1 MRITPTHYLADF
13 GNNPLASCIKGEATL
28 KGIRSLL
35 TPYAVALLTVGSAL
49 LLTLLLQPLLKPT
62 IFLLFFAAV
71 AVSAWDSGMK
81 AGLLA
86 TALSTLAVSY
96 FFLEPVFSLFIT
108 SIDSVMRLGLFV
120 LVTTI
125 ISLLNSELRTA
136 KQHLQ
141 MSLQKLQVSEAKFR
155 KLVDSN
161 IIGVIVAKMDGAI
174 AEANDAFLRMVGYS
188 QEDLLAGLR
197 WRDMIAPEYIEATN
211 SAMPT
216 AGYAYA
222 ELKTKGVC
230 QPFENEYIR
239 KDDSRVPILLGS
251 ALLENN
257 SNDII
262 FFVLDLSERKQVEL
276 ALCKSEER
284 YRTFLEQSSEGI
296 WCMELEVP
304 ISLECSQEEQIQ
316 HFYQYGYLAECNNAM
331 AQMYG
336 YSHSKEIIGARLGDF
351 VVPSDPHNISYLR
364 NFISS
369 NYRLIDAESHEID
382 KQGNSKYFL
391 NNLVGIVENGLLVRA
406 WGTQRDI
413 TESKRAEA
421 ALRER
426 EDQLRLIT
434 NAVPVQI
441 SYVDGEQRY
450 RFNNKGYENWFGLP
464 ASEIYGKHIREIVGE
479 SVYQSILPY
488 IETVLSGEQ
497 VTYETQV
504 PDKDGTN
511 HYVNVTYVP
520 QFSQQGKVEG
530 FVALITDITLHKLA
544 EAALKQ
550 SEKRLKTLT
559 EKVRVI
565 PWELNA
571 TTGNFTYVGPQ
582 TVDIL
587 GYPLSDWYTDNFWA
601 KHMHPEDQEWAIQYC
616 QESSLSLDNYEF
628 EYRMLAADGKVVWLY
643 DIVNVVRDENG
654 PQLLHGFMIDITARK
669 QAEQER
675 EQLLERE
682 QTARAQAEAANR
694 MKDEFLATLSHEL
707 RTPLNAILGW
717 TQLLRSRKFDQTTT
731 GRALETIERN
741 TRSLAQLIE
750 DVLDV
755 SRIIKGTLHLNIDR
769 IKLVALV
776 EAAID
781 TVYPA
786 AQAKE
791 ISINCKFDPEL
802 GVVIG
807 DANRLQQIV
816 WNLLSNAVKFTP
828 KGGRVDV
835 QLERIESH
843 VQIRVSDTG
852 IGIAAEFLSHVF
864 ERFRQEDSSITRSHG
879 GLGLGLAIVRH
890 LVELHGGTVSA
901 ESPGIG
907 QGATFI
913 VNLPMKAVYVE
924 TNTAEQL
931 SSVVDN
937 QEANNYLPKLDGL
950 RVLIVDDEADARHL
964 LTMIL
969 GQYGAQVMAAS
980 SASDALLALQEYR
993 PHILVSDIG
1002 MPQEDGYT
1010 LIRQVRAL
1018 PTDQGGRIPAV
1029 ALTAYARAEDR
1040 TQALLAGFQLHVPKP
1055 VNPGELAAVVAN
1067 LTGRT

>member
-1 MRITPTHYLADF
+1 MVTECLVRKYLNYAEVQVTLTHYQADF

-28 KGIRSLL
+28 KGTRSLL
-35 TPYAVALLTVGSAL
+35 APYAVTLLAVGSAL
-49 LLTLLLQPLLKPT
+49 QLTLLLQPLLKPT
-62 IFLLFFAAV
+62 IFLLFFPAV
-71 AVSAWDSGMK
+71 AVSAWYGGMK
-81 AGLLA
+81 AGLLG
-86 TALSTLAVSY
+86 TALSTLVVTF
-96 FFLEPVFSLFIT
+96 FFLEPVFSLFVKNLE
-108 SIDSVMRLGLFV
+108 SIVRLGLFM
-120 LVTTI
+120 LVTI
-125 ISLLNSELRTA
+125 LISLLTSELRTA

-141 MSLQKLQVSEAKFR
+141 ISLQKLQVSEAKFR
-155 KLVDSN
+155 RLVDSN
-161 IIGVIVAKMDGAI
+161 IIGVIVANMDGAI
-174 AEANDAFLRMVGYS
+174 AEANDAFLAMVGYS

-197 WRDMIAPEYIEATN
+197 WRDMIPPEYIEASN
-211 SAMPT
+211 SAI
-216 AGYAYA
+216 A

-239 KDDSRVPILLGS
+239 KDASRVPILLGC

-257 SNDII
+257 PEEVIC
-262 FFVLDLSERKQVEL
+262 FVVNLSERKQVE
-276 ALCKSEER
+276 
-284 YRTFLEQSSEGI
+284 
-296 WCMELEVP
+296 
-304 ISLECSQEEQIQ
+304 
-316 HFYQYGYLAECNNAM
+316 
-331 AQMYG
+331 
-336 YSHSKEIIGARLGDF
+336 
-351 VVPSDPHNISYLR
+351 
-364 NFISS
+364 
-369 NYRLIDAESHEID
+369 
-382 KQGNSKYFL
+382 
-391 NNLVGIVENGLLVRA
+391 
-406 WGTQRDI
+406 
-413 TESKRAEA
+413 A
-421 ALRER
+421 ALRQQ

-441 SYVDGEQRY
+441 SYVDNEQCY
-450 RFNNKGYENWFGLP
+450 RFNNKGYEDWYEIP

-504 PDKDGTN
+504 PDKNGTN
-511 HYVNVTYVP
+511 HYLNVSYVP

-550 SEKRLKTLT
+550 SDKRLRILT

-565 PWELNA
+565 PWEVNA

-587 GYPLSDWYTDNFWA
+587 GYPLSDWYTDNFWE
-601 KHMHPEDQEWAIQYC
+601 KYMHSEDRKWAIQYC
-616 QESSLSLDNYEF
+616 QESSLSLNNYEF
-628 EYRMLAADGKVVWLY
+628 EYRMLAADGRVVWLY

-654 PQLLHGFMIDITARK
+654 PQLLHGFMIDITDRK

-675 EQLLERE
+675 EQLLKRE
-682 QTARAQAEAANR
+682 QTARADAEAANR

-707 RTPLNAILGW
+707 RTPLNAVLGW
-717 TQLLRSRKFDQTTT
+717 AQLLRNRKFDETTT
-731 GRALETIERN
+731 ARALETIERN
-741 TRSLAQLIE
+741 TKSLAQLIE

-755 SRIIKGTLHLNIDR
+755 SRIIRGTLHLNIHR
-769 IKLVALV
+769 VKLVPLV

-791 ISINCKFDPEL
+791 ISINCKFDPEV
-802 GVVIG
+802 GVVVG
-807 DANRLQQIV
+807 DGNRLQQVV

-828 KGGRVDV
+828 KGGRIDV
-835 QLERIESH
+835 QLERIESS

-852 IGIAAEFLSHVF
+852 VGIAAEFLCHVF
-864 ERFRQEDSSITRSHG
+864 ERFYQQDSSITRSHG

-913 VNLPMKAVYVE
+913 VNLPMKAVYVDA
-924 TNTAEQL
+924 NTAEQL
-931 SSVVDN
+931 SPVGDT
-937 QEANNYLPKLDGL
+937 QDTNNYLPKLDDL

-964 LTMIL
+964 LTTIL
-969 GQYGAQVMAAS
+969 GQYGAQVMAAP
-980 SASDALLALQEYR
+980 SASDALLALQEFR

-1010 LIRQVRAL
+1010 LIRQIRAL
-1018 PTDQGGRIPAV
+1018 PADQGGRIPAV

-1055 VNPGELAAVVAN
+1055 VNPGELAAVIAN

>member
-1 MRITPTHYLADF
+1 MVTECLVRKYLNYAEVQVTLTHYQADF

-28 KGIRSLL
+28 KGICSLL
-35 TPYAVALLTVGSAL
+35 APYAVTLLAVGSAL
-49 LLTLLLQPLLKPT
+49 QLTLLLQPLLKPT
-62 IFLLFFAAV
+62 IFLLFFPAV
-71 AVSAWDSGMK
+71 AVSAWYGGMK
-81 AGLLA
+81 AGLLG
-86 TALSTLAVSY
+86 TALSTLVVTF
-96 FFLEPVFSLFIT
+96 FFLEPVFLLFVKNLE
-108 SIDSVMRLGLFV
+108 SIVRLGLFM
-120 LVTTI
+120 LVTI
-125 ISLLNSELRTA
+125 LISLLTSELRTA

-141 MSLQKLQVSEAKFR
+141 ISLQKLQVSEAKFR
-155 KLVDSN
+155 RLVDSN
-161 IIGVIVAKMDGAI
+161 IIGVIVANMDGAI
-174 AEANDAFLRMVGYS
+174 AEANDAFLAMVGYS

-197 WRDMIAPEYIEATN
+197 WRDMIPPEYIEANN
-211 SAMPT
+211 SAI
-216 AGYAYA
+216 A

-239 KDDSRVPILLGS
+239 KDASRVPILLGC

-257 SNDII
+257 PEEVIC
-262 FFVLDLSERKQVEL
+262 FVVNLSERKQVE
-276 ALCKSEER
+276 
-284 YRTFLEQSSEGI
+284 
-296 WCMELEVP
+296 
-304 ISLECSQEEQIQ
+304 
-316 HFYQYGYLAECNNAM
+316 
-331 AQMYG
+331 
-336 YSHSKEIIGARLGDF
+336 
-351 VVPSDPHNISYLR
+351 
-364 NFISS
+364 
-369 NYRLIDAESHEID
+369 
-382 KQGNSKYFL
+382 
-391 NNLVGIVENGLLVRA
+391 
-406 WGTQRDI
+406 
-413 TESKRAEA
+413 A
-421 ALRER
+421 ALRQQ

-441 SYVDGEQRY
+441 SYVDNEQCY
-450 RFNNKGYENWFGLP
+450 RFNNKGYEDWYEIP

-504 PDKDGTN
+504 PDKNGTN
-511 HYVNVTYVP
+511 HYLNVSYVP

-550 SEKRLKTLT
+550 SDKRLRTLT

-565 PWELNA
+565 PWEVNA

-587 GYPLSDWYTDNFWA
+587 GYPLSDWYTDNFWE
-601 KHMHPEDQEWAIQYC
+601 KYMHSEDRKWAIQYC
-616 QESSLSLDNYEF
+616 QESSLSLNNYEF
-628 EYRMLAADGKVVWLY
+628 EYRMLAADGRVVWLY

-654 PQLLHGFMIDITARK
+654 PQLLHGFMIDITDRK

-675 EQLLERE
+675 EQLLKRE
-682 QTARAQAEAANR
+682 QTARADAEAANR

-707 RTPLNAILGW
+707 RTPLNAVLGW
-717 TQLLRSRKFDQTTT
+717 AQLLRNRKFDETTT
-731 GRALETIERN
+731 ARALETIERN
-741 TRSLAQLIE
+741 TKSLAQLIE

-755 SRIIKGTLHLNIDR
+755 SRIIRGTLHLNIHR
-769 IKLVALV
+769 VKLVPLV

-791 ISINCKFDPEL
+791 ISINCKFDPEV
-802 GVVIG
+802 GVVVG
-807 DANRLQQIV
+807 DGNRLQQVV

-828 KGGRVDV
+828 KGGRIDV
-835 QLERIESH
+835 QLERIESS

-852 IGIAAEFLSHVF
+852 VGIAAEFLCHVF
-864 ERFRQEDSSITRSHG
+864 ERFYQQDSSITRSHG

-913 VNLPMKAVYVE
+913 VNLPMKAVYVDA
-924 TNTAEQL
+924 NTAEQL
-931 SSVVDN
+931 SPVGDT
-937 QEANNYLPKLDGL
+937 QDTNNYLPKLDDL

-964 LTMIL
+964 LTTIL
-969 GQYGAQVMAAS
+969 GQYGAQVMAAP
-980 SASDALLALQEYR
+980 SASDALLALQEFR

-1010 LIRQVRAL
+1010 LIRQIRAL
-1018 PTDQGGRIPAV
+1018 PADQGGRIPAV

-1055 VNPGELAAVVAN
+1055 VNPGELAAVIAN

>member
-1 MRITPTHYLADF
+1 M
-13 GNNPLASCIKGEATL
+13 KGT
-28 KGIRSLL
+28 RSLL
-35 TPYAVALLTVGSAL
+35 APYAVTLLAVGSAL
-49 LLTLLLQPLLKPT
+49 LLTLLLQPLLKST

-71 AVSAWDSGMK
+71 AVSAWYGGIE

-96 FFLEPVFSLFIT
+96 FFLEPVFSLFVASLD
-108 SIDSVMRLGLFV
+108 SIVRLGLFV
-120 LVTTI
+120 LVTI
-125 ISLLNSELRTA
+125 LISLLNSELRTA

-141 MSLQKLQVSEAKFR
+141 MSLQKLQVSEAMFR
-155 KLVDSN
+155 RLVESN
-161 IIGVIVAKMDGAI
+161 IIGVIVANIDGAI

-188 QEDLLAGLR
+188 PEDLQAGLR
-197 WRDMIAPEYIEATN
+197 WRDMIAPEYIEASN
-211 SAMPT
+211 SAI
-216 AGYAYA
+216 A

-257 SNDII
+257 PNDII
-262 FFVLDLSERKQVEL
+262 GFVLDLSERKQVEL
-276 ALCKSEER
+276 ALYKSEER

-304 ISLECSQEEQIQ
+304 ISPDCPEDEQIQ
-316 HFYQYGYLAECNNAM
+316 HFYEYGYLAECNNVI

-336 YSHSKEIIGARLGDF
+336 YSRAEEIISARLGDF
-351 VVPSDPHNISYLR
+351 LVSSDSHNIAYLR
-364 NFISS
+364 NFIRS
-369 NYRLIDAESHEID
+369 NYRLIDAECHEID

-413 TESKRAEA
+413 TE
-421 ALRER
+421 
-426 EDQLRLIT
+426 
-434 NAVPVQI
+434 
-441 SYVDGEQRY
+441 
-450 RFNNKGYENWFGLP
+450 
-464 ASEIYGKHIREIVGE
+464 
-479 SVYQSILPY
+479 
-488 IETVLSGEQ
+488 
-497 VTYETQV
+497 
-504 PDKDGTN
+504 
-511 HYVNVTYVP
+511 
-520 QFSQQGKVEG
+520 
-530 FVALITDITLHKLA
+530 
-544 EAALKQ
+544 
-550 SEKRLKTLT
+550 
-559 EKVRVI
+559 
-565 PWELNA
+565 
-571 TTGNFTYVGPQ
+571 
-582 TVDIL
+582 
-587 GYPLSDWYTDNFWA
+587 
-601 KHMHPEDQEWAIQYC
+601 
-616 QESSLSLDNYEF
+616 
-628 EYRMLAADGKVVWLY
+628 
-643 DIVNVVRDENG
+643 
-654 PQLLHGFMIDITARK
+654 RK

-682 QTARAQAEAANR
+682 QAARADAEAANR

-717 TQLLRSRKFDQTTT
+717 TQLLRNRKFDETTT
-731 GRALETIERN
+731 GQALETIERN
-741 TRSLAQLIE
+741 TTSLAQLIE

-755 SRIIKGTLHLNIDR
+755 SRIIRGTLHLNTHQV
-769 IKLVALV
+769 KLVPVV

-781 TVYPA
+781 TVRPA
-786 AQAKE
+786 AKAKE
-791 ISINCKFDPEL
+791 ISIECKFDPEL
-802 GVVIG
+802 GVVVG
-807 DANRLQQIV
+807 DTNRLQQVV
-816 WNLLSNAVKFTP
+816 WNLLSNAVKFTS

-835 QLERIESH
+835 QLEQIESY

-852 IGIAAEFLSHVF
+852 AGIAAEFLPHVF
-864 ERFRQEDSSITRSHG
+864 ERFRQADSSSTRSHG

-901 ESPGIG
+901 ESLGIG

-924 TNTAEQL
+924 ANTTEAL
-931 SSVVDN
+931 SSYMDA
-937 QEANNYLPKLDGL
+937 QQTNNYLPRLDDL

-964 LTMIL
+964 LTTIL
-969 GQYGAQVMAAS
+969 GQYGAQVIAAAS
-980 SASDALLALQEYR
+980 AYEALLALQQFH

-1018 PTDQGGRIPAV
+1018 PKDQGGRIPAV

-1055 VNPGELAAVVAN
+1055 VNAGELAAVIAN

>member
-1 MRITPTHYLADF
+1 MSTMVTECLVRKYLNYAEVQVTLTHYQADF

-28 KGIRSLL
+28 KGICSLL
-35 TPYAVALLTVGSAL
+35 APYAVTLLAVGSAL
-49 LLTLLLQPLLKPT
+49 QLTLLLQPLLKPT
-62 IFLLFFAAV
+62 IFLLFFPAV
-71 AVSAWDSGMK
+71 AVSAWYGGMK
-81 AGLLA
+81 AGLLG
-86 TALSTLAVSY
+86 TALSTLVVTF
-96 FFLEPVFSLFIT
+96 FFLEPVFLLFVKNLE
-108 SIDSVMRLGLFV
+108 SIVRLGLFM
-120 LVTTI
+120 LVTI
-125 ISLLNSELRTA
+125 LISLLTSELRTA

-141 MSLQKLQVSEAKFR
+141 ISLQKLQVSEAKFR
-155 KLVDSN
+155 RLVDSN
-161 IIGVIVAKMDGAI
+161 IIGVIVANMDGAI
-174 AEANDAFLRMVGYS
+174 AEANDAFLAMVGYS

-197 WRDMIAPEYIEATN
+197 WRDMIPPEYIEANN
-211 SAMPT
+211 SAI
-216 AGYAYA
+216 A

-239 KDDSRVPILLGS
+239 KDASRVPILLGC

-257 SNDII
+257 PEEVIC
-262 FFVLDLSERKQVEL
+262 FVVNLSERKQVE
-276 ALCKSEER
+276 
-284 YRTFLEQSSEGI
+284 
-296 WCMELEVP
+296 
-304 ISLECSQEEQIQ
+304 
-316 HFYQYGYLAECNNAM
+316 
-331 AQMYG
+331 
-336 YSHSKEIIGARLGDF
+336 
-351 VVPSDPHNISYLR
+351 
-364 NFISS
+364 
-369 NYRLIDAESHEID
+369 
-382 KQGNSKYFL
+382 
-391 NNLVGIVENGLLVRA
+391 
-406 WGTQRDI
+406 
-413 TESKRAEA
+413 A
-421 ALRER
+421 ALRQQ

-441 SYVDGEQRY
+441 SYVDNEQCY
-450 RFNNKGYENWFGLP
+450 RFNNKGYEDWYEIP

-504 PDKDGTN
+504 PDKNGTN
-511 HYVNVTYVP
+511 HYLNVSYVP

-550 SEKRLKTLT
+550 SDKRLRTLT

-565 PWELNA
+565 PWEVNA

-587 GYPLSDWYTDNFWA
+587 GYPLSDWYTDNFWE
-601 KHMHPEDQEWAIQYC
+601 KYMHSEDRKWAIQYC
-616 QESSLSLDNYEF
+616 QESSLSLNNYEF
-628 EYRMLAADGKVVWLY
+628 EYRMLAADGRVVWLY

-654 PQLLHGFMIDITARK
+654 PQLLHGFMIDITDRK

-675 EQLLERE
+675 EQLLKRE
-682 QTARAQAEAANR
+682 QTARADAEAANR

-707 RTPLNAILGW
+707 RTPLNAVLGW
-717 TQLLRSRKFDQTTT
+717 AQLLRNRKFDETTT
-731 GRALETIERN
+731 ARALETIERN
-741 TRSLAQLIE
+741 TKSLAQLIE

-755 SRIIKGTLHLNIDR
+755 SRIIRGTLHLNIHR
-769 IKLVALV
+769 VKLVPLV

-791 ISINCKFDPEL
+791 ISINCKFDPEV
-802 GVVIG
+802 GVVVG
-807 DANRLQQIV
+807 DGNRLQQVV

-828 KGGRVDV
+828 KGGRIDV
-835 QLERIESH
+835 QLERIESS

-852 IGIAAEFLSHVF
+852 VGIAAEFLCHVF
-864 ERFRQEDSSITRSHG
+864 ERFYQQDSSITRSHG

-913 VNLPMKAVYVE
+913 VNLPMKAVYVDA
-924 TNTAEQL
+924 NTAEQL
-931 SSVVDN
+931 SPVGDT
-937 QEANNYLPKLDGL
+937 QDTNNYLPKLDDL

-964 LTMIL
+964 LTTIL
-969 GQYGAQVMAAS
+969 GQYGAQVMAAP
-980 SASDALLALQEYR
+980 SASDALLALQEFR

-1010 LIRQVRAL
+1010 LIRQIRAL
-1018 PTDQGGRIPAV
+1018 PADQGGRIPAV

-1055 VNPGELAAVVAN
+1055 VNPGELAAVIAN

>member
-1 MRITPTHYLADF
+1 M
-13 GNNPLASCIKGEATL
+13 
-28 KGIRSLL
+28 KGIRFLL

-62 IFLLFFAAV
+62 IFLLFIAAV
-71 AVSAWDSGMK
+71 AVSAWFSGMK
-81 AGLLA
+81 TGLLA
-86 TALSTLAVSY
+86 TALSTLAVNY
-96 FFLEPVFSLFIT
+96 FFLEPVFSLFVASGD
-108 SIDSVMRLGLFV
+108 SILRLGLFV
-120 LVTTI
+120 LVTTL

-155 KLVDSN
+155 RLVDSN
-161 IIGVIVAKMDGAI
+161 IIGVIVAKMDGAMPTAGYAY
-174 AEANDAFLRMVGYS
+174 AEANDAFLKMVGYS
-188 QEDLLAGLR
+188 QEDLLAGRIR
-197 WRDMIAPEYIEATN
+197 WRDMIPPEYIEANN
-211 SAMPT
+211 SAI
-216 AGYAYA
+216 A
-222 ELKTKGVC
+222 ELKTNGVC

-239 KDDSRVPILLGS
+239 KDNSRIPILLAS

-257 SNDII
+257 SDDII
-262 FFVLDLSERKQVEL
+262 SFVLDLSNSKQLEV

-304 ISLECSQEEQIQ
+304 ISPDCPEEEQIQ
-316 HFYQYGYLAECNNAM
+316 HFYQYGYLAECNHVM

-336 YSHSKEIIGARLGDF
+336 YSYPQEIIGARLTDF
-351 VVPSDPHNISYLR
+351 FVSSSPHNIAYLR
-364 NFISS
+364 NFICS

-391 NNLVGIVENGLLVRA
+391 NNLVGIVENGFLVRA

-413 TESKRAEA
+413 TEHKRAEV
-421 ALRER
+421 ALRQR

-441 SYVDGEQRY
+441 SYVDAEQRY
-450 RFNNKGYENWFGLP
+450 RFNNKGYEDWFGIP
-464 ASEIYGKHIREIVGE
+464 TSEIYGKHIREIVGE

-488 IETVLSGEQ
+488 VETVLSGEQ
-497 VTYETQV
+497 VTYETQL

-559 EKVRVI
+559 EKARVI
-565 PWELNA
+565 PWEVNA

-582 TVDIL
+582 TVEIL
-587 GYPLSDWYTDNFWA
+587 GYPLSDWYIDDFWA
-601 KHMHPEDQEWAIQYC
+601 KHMHPEDQKWAIQYC
-616 QESSLSLDNYEF
+616 QESPLSQNNYEF
-628 EYRMLAADGKVVWLY
+628 EYRMLTADGRVVWLY

-654 PQLLHGFMIDITARK
+654 PQLLHGFMIDITDRK

-682 QTARAQAEAANR
+682 QAARADAEAANR

-717 TQLLRSRKFDQTTT
+717 TQLLRSRKFDETTT
-731 GRALETIERN
+731 SRALETIERN
-741 TRSLAQLIE
+741 TKSLAQLIE

-755 SRIIKGTLHLNIDR
+755 SRIIRGTLHLNIHQV
-769 IKLVALV
+769 KLVPLV

-802 GVVIG
+802 GVVVG
-807 DANRLQQIV
+807 DANRLQQVV

-852 IGIAAEFLSHVF
+852 VGIAAEFLSHVF
-864 ERFRQEDSSITRSHG
+864 ERFRQEDSSITRSHA

-913 VNLPMKAVYVE
+913 VNLPMKAVYVDA
-924 TNTAEQL
+924 NTAEQF
-931 SSVVDN
+931 SSYVDA
-937 QEANNYLPKLDGL
+937 QEVNNYLPKLDGL

-964 LTMIL
+964 LTTVL
-969 GQYGAQVMAAS
+969 GQYGAQVMAAP
-980 SASDALLALQEYR
+980 SASDALLAVQQFR
-993 PHILVSDIG
+993 PHILVSDIS

-1010 LIRQVRAL
+1010 LIRQLRAL
-1018 PTDQGGRIPAV
+1018 PTDQGGGIPAV
-1029 ALTAYARAEDR
+1029 ALTAYARAADR

-1055 VNPGELAAVVAN
+1055 VNPAELAAVVAN

>member
-1 MRITPTHYLADF
+1 MRGT
-13 GNNPLASCIKGEATL
+13 
-28 KGIRSLL
+28 RSLL
-35 TPYAVALLTVGSAL
+35 APYAVALLAVGSVL
-49 LLTLLLQPLLKPT
+49 LLTLLLQPLLKPS

-71 AVSAWDSGMK
+71 AVSAWYGGME

-96 FFLEPVFSLFIT
+96 FFLEPVFSLLVASLDNIL
-108 SIDSVMRLGLFV
+108 RLGLFV

-125 ISLLNSELRTA
+125 INLLNLELRTA

-141 MSLQKLQVSEAKFR
+141 MTLQKLQLSETKFR
-155 KLVDSN
+155 RLVESN
-161 IIGVIVAKMDGAI
+161 IIGVIVAKMDGAMPTAGYAY
-174 AEANDAFLRMVGYS
+174 AEANDAFLRMVDYS
-188 QEDLLAGLR
+188 QEDLLAGQVR
-197 WRDMIAPEYIEATN
+197 WREMIPPEYIETNN
-211 SAMPT
+211 SAI
-216 AGYAYA
+216 A
-222 ELKTKGVC
+222 ELTTKGGC
-230 QPFENEYIR
+230 QSFENEYIR
-239 KDDSRVPILLGS
+239 KDGSRVPILLGS

-257 SNDII
+257 QDDII
-262 FFVLDLSERKQVEL
+262 SFVIDLSKHKQVEL
-276 ALCKSEER
+276 ALAKSEER

-296 WCMELEVP
+296 WCIELEVP
-304 ISLECSQEEQIQ
+304 ISADCPEDEQIQ
-316 HFYQYGYLAECNNAM
+316 HFYQYVYLAECNNVM

-336 YSHSKEIIGARLGDF
+336 CSCAEEIIGVRLGDF
-351 VVPSDPHNISYLR
+351 LVASDPHNIAYLR
-364 NFISS
+364 NFIRS

-413 TESKRAEA
+413 TEHKQAEA
-421 ALRER
+421 ALRQR
-426 EDQLRLIT
+426 EDELRLIT
-434 NAVPVQI
+434 NAVPAKI
-441 SYVDGEQRY
+441 SYVDSQQRY
-450 RFNNKGYENWFGLP
+450 RFNNKEYEDWFGIP
-464 ASEIYGKHIREIVGE
+464 TSEIYGKHIREIVGE

-488 IETVLSGEQ
+488 IEAVLSGEK

-511 HYVNVTYVP
+511 HYLNITYVP
-520 QFSQQGKVEG
+520 QFSHQGKVEG

-544 EAALKQ
+544 EASLKQ

-565 PWELNA
+565 PWEVNA

-582 TVDIL
+582 TVEIL

-601 KHMHPEDQEWAIQYC
+601 KNMHPEDQEWAIQYC
-616 QESSLSLDNYEF
+616 QESSLSLNNYEF
-628 EYRMLAADGKVVWLY
+628 EYRMLAADGRVVWLY

-654 PQLLHGFMIDITARK
+654 PQLLHGFMIDISDRK

-675 EQLLERE
+675 EELLKRE
-682 QTARAQAEAANR
+682 QAARADAETANR

-717 TQLLRSRKFDQTTT
+717 TQLLRTRKFDQATT

-741 TRSLAQLIE
+741 TRSLTQLIE

-755 SRIIKGTLHLNIDR
+755 SRIIRGTLHLSTDR
-769 IKLVALV
+769 VEIVPLV

-791 ISINCKFDPEL
+791 ISIKCRFDPKVE
-802 GVVIG
+802 VVVG
-807 DANRLQQIV
+807 DANRLQQVV

-835 QLERIESH
+835 QLECIESC

-852 IGIAAEFLSHVF
+852 AGIAAEFLPHVF
-864 ERFRQEDSSITRSHG
+864 ERFRQADSSSTRSHG

-907 QGATFI
+907 QGATF
-913 VNLPMKAVYVE
+913 VVSLPMKD
-924 TNTAEQL
+924 L
-931 SSVVDN
+931 
-937 QEANNYLPKLDGL
+937 
-950 RVLIVDDEADARHL
+950 
-964 LTMIL
+964 
-969 GQYGAQVMAAS
+969 
-980 SASDALLALQEYR
+980 
-993 PHILVSDIG
+993 
-1002 MPQEDGYT
+1002 
-1010 LIRQVRAL
+1010 
-1018 PTDQGGRIPAV
+1018 
-1029 ALTAYARAEDR
+1029 
-1040 TQALLAGFQLHVPKP
+1040 
-1055 VNPGELAAVVAN
+1055 
-1067 LTGRT
+1067 

>member
-1 MRITPTHYLADF
+1 M
-13 GNNPLASCIKGEATL
+13 KGT
-28 KGIRSLL
+28 RSLL
-35 TPYAVALLTVGSAL
+35 APYAVALLAVGSVL
-49 LLTLLLQPLLKPT
+49 LLTLLLQPLLKET

-71 AVSAWDSGMK
+71 AVSAWYGGME
-81 AGLLA
+81 AGLMA

-96 FFLEPVFSLFIT
+96 FFLEPVFSLLVASLDNILG
-108 SIDSVMRLGLFV
+108 LGLFV

-125 ISLLNSELRTA
+125 INLLNSELRTA

-141 MSLQKLQVSEAKFR
+141 TSLQKLQVSEARFK
-155 KLVDSN
+155 KLVESN
-161 IIGVIVAKMDGAI
+161 IIGVIVANMDGAMPTAGYAY

-197 WRDMIAPEYIEATN
+197 WRDMIPPEYIETNN
-211 SAMPT
+211 SAI
-216 AGYAYA
+216 A
-222 ELKTKGVC
+222 ELTTKGVS

-239 KDDSRVPILLGS
+239 KEDRSRVPILLGS

-257 SNDII
+257 QDDII
-262 FFVLDLSERKQVEL
+262 SFVIDLSKHKQVEL
-276 ALCKSEER
+276 ALSKSEER

-296 WCMELEVP
+296 WCIELEVP
-304 ISLECSQEEQIQ
+304 ISADCPEDEQIQ
-316 HFYQYGYLAECNNAM
+316 HFYQYVYLAECNNVM

-336 YSHSKEIIGARLGDF
+336 CSRAEEIIGVRLGDF
-351 VVPSDPHNISYLR
+351 LVASDPHNIAYLR
-364 NFISS
+364 NFIRS

-391 NNLVGIVENGLLVRA
+391 NNLVGIVENGFLVRA

-413 TESKRAEA
+413 TEHKQAEA
-421 ALRER
+421 ALRQR
-426 EDQLRLIT
+426 EDELRLIT
-434 NAVPVQI
+434 NAVPAKI
-441 SYVDGEQRY
+441 SYVDSQQRY
-450 RFNNKGYENWFGLP
+450 RFNNKEYEDWFGLP
-464 ASEIYGKHIREIVGE
+464 ASEISGKHIREIVGE

-488 IETVLSGEQ
+488 IEAVLSGEK

-511 HYVNVTYVP
+511 HYLNITYVP
-520 QFSQQGKVEG
+520 QFSHQGKVEG

-565 PWELNA
+565 PWEVNA

-582 TVDIL
+582 TVEIL

-601 KHMHPEDQEWAIQYC
+601 KNMHPEDREWAIQYC
-616 QESSLSLDNYEF
+616 QESSLSLNNYEF
-628 EYRMLAADGKVVWLY
+628 EYRMLAADGRVVWLY

-654 PQLLHGFMIDITARK
+654 PQLLHGFMIDISDRK

-675 EQLLERE
+675 EQLLKRE
-682 QTARAQAEAANR
+682 QAARADAETANR

-717 TQLLRSRKFDQTTT
+717 TQLLRTRKFDEATT
-731 GRALETIERN
+731 GRALEIIERN
-741 TRSLAQLIE
+741 TRSLTQLIE

-755 SRIIKGTLHLNIDR
+755 SRIIRGTLHLSTDR
-769 IKLVALV
+769 VELIPLV

-791 ISINCKFDPEL
+791 ISIKCRFDPKVE
-802 GVVIG
+802 VVVG
-807 DANRLQQIV
+807 DANRLQQVV

-835 QLERIESH
+835 QLECIESY

-852 IGIAAEFLSHVF
+852 GGIAAEFLPHVF
-864 ERFRQEDSSITRSHG
+864 ERFRQADSSSTRSHG

-907 QGATFI
+907 QGATF
-913 VNLPMKAVYVE
+913 VVSLPMKA
-924 TNTAEQL
+924 
-931 SSVVDN
+931 
-937 QEANNYLPKLDGL
+937 
-950 RVLIVDDEADARHL
+950 I
-964 LTMIL
+964 
-969 GQYGAQVMAAS
+969 
-980 SASDALLALQEYR
+980 
-993 PHILVSDIG
+993 
-1002 MPQEDGYT
+1002 
-1010 LIRQVRAL
+1010 
-1018 PTDQGGRIPAV
+1018 
-1029 ALTAYARAEDR
+1029 
-1040 TQALLAGFQLHVPKP
+1040 
-1055 VNPGELAAVVAN
+1055 
-1067 LTGRT
+1067 

>member
-1 MRITPTHYLADF
+1 M
-13 GNNPLASCIKGEATL
+13 KGT
-28 KGIRSLL
+28 RSLL
-35 TPYAVALLTVGSAL
+35 APYAVTLLAVGSAL
-49 LLTLLLQPLLKPT
+49 QLTLLLQPLLKPT
-62 IFLLFFAAV
+62 IFLLFFPAV
-71 AVSAWDSGMK
+71 AVSTWYGGMK
-81 AGLLA
+81 TGLLG

-96 FFLEPVFSLFIT
+96 FFLKLKPVFSVFVDNLD
-108 SIDSVMRLGLFV
+108 SIVRLGLFM
-120 LVTTI
+120 LVTI
-125 ISLLNSELRTA
+125 FISLLTSELRTA

-155 KLVDSN
+155 RLVESN
-161 IIGVIVAKMDGAI
+161 IIGVIVANMDGAMPTAGYAY
-174 AEANDAFLRMVGYS
+174 AEANDVFLAMVGYS
-188 QEDLLAGLR
+188 REDLLAGLR
-197 WRDMIAPEYIEATN
+197 WRDMIPPEYIEANN
-211 SAMPT
+211 SAI
-216 AGYAYA
+216 A

-239 KDDSRVPILLGS
+239 KDKSRVPILLGC

-257 SNDII
+257 PEHVIC
-262 FFVLDLSERKQVEL
+262 FVLDLSERKQVEL
-276 ALCKSEER
+276 ALSKSEER
-284 YRTFLEQSSEGI
+284 YRAFLEQSSEGI

-304 ISLECSQEEQIQ
+304 ISPDCPEDEQIQ
-316 HFYQYGYLAECNNAM
+316 HFYQYGYLGECNNAM

-336 YSHSKEIIGARLGDF
+336 FSRAEEIISARLGDF
-351 VVPSDPHNISYLR
+351 LVPSDPHNIAYLC
-364 NFISS
+364 NFIRS
-369 NYRLIDAESHEID
+369 NYRIIDAESHEID

-413 TESKRAEA
+413 TERKQVEA
-421 ALRER
+421 ALCQR

-450 RFNNKGYENWFGLP
+450 RFNNKGYKDWYGIST
-464 ASEIYGKHIREIVGE
+464 SEIYGKHIREIVGE

-550 SEKRLKTLT
+550 SEKRLRTLT

-565 PWELNA
+565 PWEVNA

-587 GYPLSDWYTDNFWA
+587 GYPLLDWYTENFWE
-601 KHMHPEDQEWAIQYC
+601 KYMHPEDRKWAIQYC
-616 QESSLSLDNYEF
+616 QESSLSLNNYEF
-628 EYRMLAADGKVVWLY
+628 EYRMLAADGRVVWLY

-654 PQLLHGFMIDITARK
+654 RPQLLHGFMIDITDVLRQAASRLRK

-682 QTARAQAEAANR
+682 QAARADAEAANR

-717 TQLLRSRKFDQTTT
+717 TQLLRNRKFDETTT
-731 GRALETIERN
+731 ARALQTIERN
-741 TRSLAQLIE
+741 TKSLTQLIE

-755 SRIIKGTLHLNIDR
+755 SRIIRGTLHLNIHQV
-769 IKLVALV
+769 KLVPLV
-776 EAAID
+776 QAAID

-791 ISINCKFDPEL
+791 ISINCQFDPEL
-802 GVVIG
+802 GVVVG
-807 DANRLQQIV
+807 DASRLQQVV

-828 KGGRVDV
+828 KGGRIDV
-835 QLERIESH
+835 QLKRIESC

-852 IGIAAEFLSHVF
+852 VGIAAEFLSHVF

-924 TNTAEQL
+924 ANTAEQL
-931 SSVVDN
+931 SSVADT
-937 QEANNYLPKLDGL
+937 QDANNYLPKLDDL

-969 GQYGAQVMAAS
+969 GQYGAQVMAAP
-980 SASDALLALQEYR
+980 SASDALLALQEFR
-993 PHILVSDIG
+993 PHVLVSDIG

-1018 PTDQGGRIPAV
+1018 PADQGGRIPAV

-1055 VNPGELAAVVAN
+1055 VNPGELAAVIAN